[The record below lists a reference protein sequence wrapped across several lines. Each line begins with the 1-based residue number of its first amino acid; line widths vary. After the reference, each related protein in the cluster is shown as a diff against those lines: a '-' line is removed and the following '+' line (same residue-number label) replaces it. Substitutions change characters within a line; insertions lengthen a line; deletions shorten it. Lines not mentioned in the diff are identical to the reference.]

1 MATYKVIQ
9 DIEAEDKLL
18 GPLSLRQFIYAVI
31 VVVLGFVMFRL
42 FMVQPLLAVPFLLP
56 AILFGVLAA
65 PFGHDQSSEI
75 WLLAKIRF
83 FIKPRVRIWDQTG
96 LQELVKITVPKKIEQ
111 VLTDGLDQT
120 QVKSR
125 LQALAQT
132 IDTRGWAV
140 KGVDVNMYTNP
151 LQTGQSSD
159 RLVSAETLAPT
170 SVPDIAIDS
179 TDDILDTQNN
189 PVAQQMNQLVQANDQ
204 AHRQAIMDHMQQ
216 IRNAQQQQVAAAQP
230 QAQPQ
235 PIAQPAAAPM
245 PSLPPIPT
253 ATAPAPTIIAPSP
266 VPQAAPAPQSYAAAY
281 GQTHVLQPTAPAPAP
296 AAAPN
301 PPAAPVTDQGK
312 PAILKLASNDDLS
325 VATIARQANKPT
337 SLGDDEVV
345 ISLR

>member
-31 VVVLGFVMFRL
+31 VVVLGFFMFRL
-42 FMVQPLLAVPFLLP
+42 FMVNPLLAVPFLPP
-56 AILFGVLAA
+56 ALLFGVLAA

-96 LQELVKITVPKKIEQ
+96 LQELVKITVPKKVEQ
-111 VLTDGLDQT
+111 QLTDGLDQT

-140 KGVDVNMYTNP
+140 KGVDTNMN
-151 LQTGQSSD
+151 LGQASSD
-159 RLVSAETLAPT
+159 RLLDASSMATA
-170 SVPDIAIDS
+170 VPDVDVNP
-179 TDDILDTQNN
+179 TDDILDTQNS
-189 PVAQQMNQLVQANDQ
+189 PVAQHMNQLVQANDQ
-204 AHRQAIMDHMQQ
+204 AHRQAIMDRMNQ
-216 IRNAQQQQVAAAQP
+216 IRTAQQQPQPAVAAPAMPNNLPPLPAVPTTSGANMPAPIFTPQP
-230 QAQPQ
+230 QA
-235 PIAQPAAAPM
+235 PAA
-245 PSLPPIPT
+245 
-253 ATAPAPTIIAPSP
+253 P
-266 VPQAAPAPQSYAAAY
+266 VSYAAAY
-281 GQTHVLQPTAPAPAP
+281 GQTHVLQPTSQVAPASPQAVP
-296 AAAPN
+296 VTPTT
-301 PPAAPVTDQGK
+301 PPVTDHNK

-325 VATIARQANKPT
+325 VATIARQANKAQ